1 MIGERNTEF
10 SVLNLI
16 KNREES
22 GELLVVFGIK
32 RLKTTES
39 KKQVRVNQAIDGVI
53 RLFTDDQCS
62 LYSQS

>member
-1 MIGERNTEF
+1 MIGDRNTDF

-16 KNREES
+16 ENREEF
-22 GELLVVFGIK
+22 GELLVVFRIK

-53 RLFTDDQCS
+53 RLFTDSQCS